1 MSQTIDHN
9 KYSYTRWKAKD
20 ELLHRW
26 EKNEV
31 QHPVRIHSFL
41 KPILDK
47 LQLYHANWSLVT
59 RSGWGGPVD
68 GFKAASYID
77 VFEKNEWLGTIEIG
91 SLRGDRCYEITGP
104 RVNAKLVRGRYM
116 RTTDEKKAYKI
127 IKDNFTARDFGEA
140 ASLYRGKAMSALT
153 SAAGATRSRA
163 WTAKEK
169 VREHLVSY
177 LADNFDTVSTALIAY
192 GVTPQASRDL
202 VELVAAE
209 KLAESMREA
218 ASYRKRGWVVAKHH
232 DRYLLTSL
240 HEDATYK
247 VVSESELTEDQK
259 QKIALLKVFDRPGE
273 PMEDVG
279 MKADTDIYYLL
290 G

>member
-1 MSQTIDHN
+1 MSQTIDNN

-59 RSGWGGPVD
+59 RSRRRGGPVD
-68 GFKAASYID
+68 GFMTATYID

-104 RVNAKLVRGRYM
+104 RVNAKLVRARYM
-116 RTTDEKKAYKI
+116 RTTDGKKAYKI

-140 ASLYRGKAMSALT
+140 ASLYRDKAMSALS
-153 SAAGATRSRA
+153 SAANTARSRA
-163 WTAKEK
+163 YATKEK
-169 VREHLVSY
+169 VREHLISY
-177 LADNFDTVSTALIAY
+177 LIDNFDTVSTALVAY
-192 GVTPQASRDL
+192 GAAPQVSRDL
-202 VELVAAE
+202 VELVSAE
-209 KLAESMREA
+209 RLAESMRETA
-218 ASYRKRGWVVAKHH
+218 FGKHGWVVAKHH
-232 DRYLLTSL
+232 DRYLLISL
-240 HEDATYK
+240 HKDAPHK

-259 QKIALLKVFDRPGE
+259 QKIALLKVFDRLGE
-273 PMEDVG
+273 PMEGVG
-279 MKADTDIYYLL
+279 MKADTDVYYLR